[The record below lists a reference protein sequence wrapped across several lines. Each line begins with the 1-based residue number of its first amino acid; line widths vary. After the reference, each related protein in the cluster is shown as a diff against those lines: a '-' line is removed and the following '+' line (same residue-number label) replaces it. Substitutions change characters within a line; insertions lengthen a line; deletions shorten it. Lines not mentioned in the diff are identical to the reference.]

1 MLQRLALAVAQVK
14 ARNISESLLNKIHQ
28 LIYSLYQAK
37 EISKQVY
44 NNVMNSIE
52 IEYKKWILYL

>member
-14 ARNISESLLNKIHQ
+14 ARNTSESLLNKIHQ